1 MTETVKQGTA
11 TVITVQGR
19 HSERYPAER
28 ATVRLSVNYDGS
40 KREPVF
46 AEAIATAETLR
57 EALTSLHDA
66 TAGPVVS
73 WSSDAVR
80 VWGDRPWNNEGKQLA
95 MVYHAVIN
103 FTAKFSDFDA
113 LSRFVESSATTNGVT
128 IGSLDWALTEPRQ
141 LAVDT
146 EVRTGAVADAVSK
159 ATAYAHAIGLS
170 SVTATAIADPGMLSE
185 QSGGSGGNGYELSS
199 ASRSFMKMDV
209 GGGAQLSLNP
219 EDIEVSAAVDAR
231 FVAN

>member
-1 MTETVKQGTA
+1 MPEPTNRNTA

-19 HSERYPAER
+19 HSARYPAER
-28 ATVRLSVNYDGS
+28 ATLRLSVNHDGS

-46 AEAIATAETLR
+46 AAATATAEQLR
-57 EALTSLHDA
+57 ASLTALHDA

-103 FTAKFSDFDA
+103 FTAKFNDFDA
-113 LSRFVESSATTNGVT
+113 LSRFVESAATTNGVA
-128 IGSLDWALTEPRQ
+128 IGNLEWALTDERQ
-141 LAVDT
+141 LAVDN
-146 EVRTGAVADAVSK
+146 EVRTGAVADAVAK

-170 SVTATAIADPGMLSE
+170 TVTTTAIADPGMLGD
-185 QSGGSGGNGYELSS
+185 QTGGSGGGYEMVS
-199 ASRSFMKMDV
+199 ASRGFMRADSA
-209 GGGAQLSLNP
+209 GTAELSLSP
-219 EDIEVSAAVDAR
+219 EDIEVSATVDAR
-231 FVAN
+231 FVAS